1 VFYIHA
7 TLKYCFLMC
16 RVILLELE
24 KLLVLMLK
32 RNGISLFIV
41 DKEAEGSK
49 TKESSFDGDPS

>member
-1 VFYIHA
+1 
-7 TLKYCFLMC
+7 MC

>member
-1 VFYIHA
+1 
-7 TLKYCFLMC
+7 MC

-24 KLLVLMLK
+24 KLLLLMLN

-41 DKEAEGSK
+41 DKEVEGSK